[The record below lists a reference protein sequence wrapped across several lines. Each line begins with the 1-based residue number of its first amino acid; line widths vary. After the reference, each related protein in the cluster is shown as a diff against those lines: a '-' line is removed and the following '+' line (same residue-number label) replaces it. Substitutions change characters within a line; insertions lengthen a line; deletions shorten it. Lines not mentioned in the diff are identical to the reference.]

1 MSFYFVGLWK
11 ILQLGKAI
19 HKLEQLDLAKIETVP
34 HYRVTIASRTT
45 PKTRGRLKRKPSEEK
60 VRLLRQKQVGPVGI
74 RSNAV
79 LTLVPEVVDNETNQE

>member
-19 HKLEQLDLAKIETVP
+19 HKLEQLDLAKIETAP

-45 PKTRGRLKRKPSEEK
+45 PKTKSRLKKENRQRKK
-60 VRLLRQKQVGPVGI
+60 VRLLR
-74 RSNAV
+74 R
-79 LTLVPEVVDNETNQE
+79 E